1 MTSISGRSTRPVEAE
16 TEPGG
21 ICFPRGYLAS
31 SACTS
36 VLPLQ
41 PGRAARCLS
50 RPRISPSLPDL
61 APGQEPRLQSAPH
74 RDSTAMLPAGVD
86 GEQWR
91 ELQDWSLAPS
101 RRKYPADV
109 EPAFECSCSL
119 TTSIEPLVTMGEA
132 ILTLSRENFSTA
144 SWLCCPADPKPSS
157 VKSKR
162 KIG

>member
-50 RPRISPSLPDL
+50 RPRISPSLPDP
-61 APGQEPRLQSAPH
+61 APDEEPRARNQHLIELLRRCCLRA
-74 RDSTAMLPAGVD
+74 STAKFSGK
-86 GEQWR
+86 QWR

-109 EPAFECSCSL
+109 EPAFECSRSL
-119 TTSIEPLVTMGEA
+119 TTSIEAVVTMGRSHSHAQSGEFFNS
-132 ILTLSRENFSTA
+132 LLVVLPGRS
-144 SWLCCPADPKPSS
+144 
-157 VKSKR
+157 
-162 KIG
+162 